1 MIVTRNGYGV
11 LCFPYCFHLNLINSN
26 TYSSDNNDK
35 FFLFFI
41 FAGIRKAQQKFLCP
55 ELDKRVNKS
64 CFLVAR
70 RVLRQTT
77 VEKIDEGN
85 QFNNQTFFSVF
96 NDRIKYKLSKNI
108 TVVALAFINL

>member
-1 MIVTRNGYGV
+1 MIIM
-11 LCFPYCFHLNLINSN
+11 INS
-26 TYSSDNNDK
+26 S
-35 FFLFFI
+35 FFSFLQVL
-41 FAGIRKAQQKFLCP
+41 KAQQKFLCP
-55 ELDKRVNKS
+55 ELDKSVNKS

-70 RVLRQTT
+70 RILRQTT

>member
-1 MIVTRNGYGV
+1 MIIM
-11 LCFPYCFHLNLINSN
+11 INS
-26 TYSSDNNDK
+26 S
-35 FFLFFI
+35 FFS
-41 FAGIRKAQQKFLCP
+41 FLQV
-55 ELDKRVNKS
+55 LKRHNKNFCAPNWTKVS
-64 CFLVAR
+64 IKVVFLVAR